1 MPAILPAAHCG
12 CSEFLCLH
20 SSGLLRIVRRTS
32 GSVVSWRRAQ
42 MVLLSAQRMDVP
54 PIAKVT
60 FTSEDRVRAVIHN
73 FNADGRGFPVT
84 PLSSS
89 FSEPC

>member
-1 MPAILPAAHCG
+1 
-12 CSEFLCLH
+12 
-20 SSGLLRIVRRTS
+20 
-32 GSVVSWRRAQ
+32 